1 MRRQKNLR
9 YQSPVVPTK
18 ITRHWPKNFYQECIS
33 AKDDFPYKAYKMVT
47 GYDKLYD
54 GTDNLF
60 TVVIFSKDNKQGFF
74 SAYSFTLLMFTDKRQ
89 IN

>member
-1 MRRQKNLR
+1 
-9 YQSPVVPTK
+9 
-18 ITRHWPKNFYQECIS
+18 
-33 AKDDFPYKAYKMVT
+33 MVT